1 MIKDKLSNANRYYNL
16 SAGIR
21 EGLEY
26 LKNNDITNLEDG
38 KYEINS
44 DKLFINVNS
53 YTSKDDADWE
63 SHTKYIDIQYIK
75 IGKEKIGICDRNDC
89 ITKISYNEEKD
100 IEFLSGEKGEF
111 NTMEPEDFMI
121 IFPNELHKPGIKVN
135 ENTYVK
141 KAIIKVAVGY

>member
-16 SAGIR
+16 SKGIK

-26 LKNNDITNLEDG
+26 LKNNDISNLKDG
-38 KYEINS
+38 RYEING
-44 DKLFINVNS
+44 DKLFININS

-75 IGKEKIGICDRNDC
+75 IGEEKIGICDRKDC
-89 ITKISYNEEKD
+89 VPKTVYDEEKD
-100 IEFLSGEKGEF
+100 IEFLTGNKDSFYK
-111 NTMEPEDFMI
+111 MEENDFMI

-135 ENTYVK
+135 ENKYVK
-141 KAIIKVAVGY
+141 KAIIKVAVEY

>member
-16 SAGIR
+16 SKGIK

-26 LKNNDITNLEDG
+26 LKNNDISNIPNG
-38 KYEINS
+38 KYEING
-44 DKLFINVNS
+44 DKLFININS
-53 YTSKDDADWE
+53 YNSKNDADWE

-75 IGKEKIGICDRNDC
+75 IGEEKIGICERKDC
-89 ITKISYNEEKD
+89 VTKTNYDEEKD

-111 NTMEPEDFMI
+111 YTMEQEDIMI
-121 IFPNELHKPGIKVN
+121 IFPGELHKPGIKVN
-135 ENTYVK
+135 ENMYVK